1 MRLKKCPYKD
11 LPLYCAQLDLSANLA
26 CPCEQC
32 VLLQDRGIHRPS
44 RRSCALQPI
53 HPTRRNYIFQLSAA
67 GWWEYI
73 GGERMRGE
81 TQSACKR
88 AVKVNFK
95 EITFLKPNQRLWTF
109 FCALVFPMVYPL
121 FDPGCLFV
129 ICVKTHIFLEAQCC
143 CINCGFNW
151 MIHKYTKL
159 KIS

>member
-1 MRLKKCPYKD
+1 MFCSKTEAYIARAD
-11 LPLYCAQLDLSANLA
+11 DHVLSNPFIQREEITFSNCLRQDDGSTLA
-26 CPCEQC
+26 
-32 VLLQDRGIHRPS
+32 
-44 RRSCALQPI
+44 
-53 HPTRRNYIFQLSAA
+53 
-67 GWWEYI
+67 
-73 GGERMRGE
+73 GESMCGA
-81 TQSACKR
+81 TQSARKR

-159 KIS
+159 KISQMCNTSLQG